1 MNTLKKISLTLLFTV
16 GICFTSNTYATEDPP
31 INETPPEF
39 EEDKPQ
45 MPIDGGVSALIAA
58 GIAYGAKKYRDYR
71 QNLNQANE
79 QSQ

>member
-16 GICFTSNTYATEDPP
+16 GICFTSNTYAADPGDGP
-31 INETPPEF
+31 IMPEF

-71 QNLNQANE
+71 QNLKQANE